1 MDMNESSVAPEKQP
15 EQERLAGLMPSDIN
29 AQECDGENPFNA
41 CTFALLEQIHADP
54 TAHFYQAHRDEF
66 RAFVEEPFQRLMRL
80 AARLLPRSITEVMET
95 ERKVFSRFVKNDFG
109 QGGAWDFYW
118 GAFYPKGGWRTQ
130 APQLSLWL
138 NHKRLEIGFYIGNYG
153 TRSRER
159 FQHNCQ
165 KYAEQLVQLFDPLL
179 VEGRIL
185 LGAQDNFD
193 IDGGS
198 VVIKRQIS
206 WRDWLLDPA
215 SGDYDA
221 SLIFPRSQVLKMT
234 QTHLVDEIALTY
246 RKLFPLVLL
255 ATSDDPLPV
264 IASYFEEE
272 GSIETTSYSDFSL
285 AQVSQAT
292 GFDEARLTSWVQ
304 AIERKKQA
312 IFYGPPGTGKTFL
325 AKQIALH
332 LVGGGDGFIDL
343 VQFHPSYTYQD
354 FVQGIYSNNRP
365 DSGPE
370 FPLPSGR
377 FVEFCDQASARR
389 DVCVFMID
397 DIHRADLSRV
407 LGEVGYLLE
416 YRDETILLASGRQF
430 RIPENVRVLG
440 TINTADHSVDRLD
453 HALRRRFAFLALGP
467 DYTLLRHYHA
477 QLPAGLDVEG
487 LIETLQQVNAQIG
500 DWHFQVG
507 VSFFLQEKLTEQIES
522 IWKTEVEPYLEA
534 YFSDRPEKAAA
545 FHWEKVCNRILV

>member
-1 MDMNESSVAPEKQP
+1 
-15 EQERLAGLMPSDIN
+15 
-29 AQECDGENPFNA
+29 
-41 CTFALLEQIHADP
+41 
-54 TAHFYQAHRDEF
+54 
-66 RAFVEEPFQRLMRL
+66 MRL
-80 AARLLPRSITEVMET
+80 AARLLPRAVTEVMET

-118 GAFYPKGGWRTQ
+118 GAFYPKGGRRTQ

-153 TRSRER
+153 TRPRER
-159 FQHNCQ
+159 FQRNCQ

-193 IDGGS
+193 VDDGL
-198 VVIKRQIS
+198 VVVKRQIT
-206 WRDWLLDPA
+206 WRDWLNDPA

-221 SLIFPRSQVLKMT
+221 SLIFPKSQVLKMT
-234 QTHLVDEIALTY
+234 QAQLVQEIALTY

-255 ATSDDPLPV
+255 ATSDDPLPM
-264 IASYFEEE
+264 IASYFEEA
-272 GSIETTSYSDFSL
+272 GGVETTSYPEYLL
-285 AQVSQAT
+285 AQVSQVT
-292 GFDEARLTSWVQ
+292 NFSQARLTEWVQ

-312 IFYGPPGTGKTFL
+312 IFYGPPGTGKTYL

-354 FVQGIYSNNRP
+354 FVQGIYPS
-365 DSGPE
+365 SGLDNGLE
-370 FPLPSGR
+370 LPLPSGR

-389 DVCVFMID
+389 DICVFMID
-397 DIHRADLSRV
+397 DIHRADLARV

-430 RIPENVRVLG
+430 GIPENVRVLG
-440 TINTADHSVDRLD
+440 TMNTADHVVDKLD

-467 DYTLLRHYHA
+467 EYSILRRYHDR
-477 QLPAGLDVEG
+477 QPGLDIDG
-487 LIETLQQVNAQIG
+487 LIDTLQQVNGRIG
-500 DWHFQVG
+500 DWRYQVG
-507 VSFFLQEKLTEQIES
+507 VSFFLQKQLSEQVES

-534 YFSDRPEKAAA
+534 YFSDRLEQIDAYRWDKIRA
-545 FHWEKVCNRILV
+545 RILL